1 MREKEEARVFAS
13 QQPLLVL
20 LRLPLLLL
28 LPLRLLA
35 LQRLKASRA
44 PEVAAAEE
52 APMFERSE
60 FGRRATAAEERRAPP
75 QAASVRSE
83 WFWLLLP
90 KQK

>member
-1 MREKEEARVFAS
+1 LPL
-13 QQPLLVL
+13 PLLVL
-20 LRLPLLLL
+20 VLVS
-28 LPLRLLA
+28 LLA

-44 PEVAAAEE
+44 PEAVAAEV
-52 APMFERSE
+52 APMFERSV
-60 FGRRATAAEERRAPP
+60 FGRRAVAAEERREPP